1 MPRCARSLAGVV
13 AGLGD
18 PWWSGTGKGVGAA
31 QGVGYPE
38 PASHV
43 LDQAGGVGGAH
54 SGGSDEHRACGV
66 SAPDE
71 DGMGG

>member
-1 MPRCARSLAGVV
+1 VV

-43 LDQAGGVGGAH
+43 LDQVGGVGGAH